1 MRNTLRDVSDIKG
14 MEKVVSILIVAYNA
28 DNFID
33 KTIRSCLEQSYQNI
47 ELLILDNKSHD
58 STTDVIES
66 FNDRRI
72 RLYRSDQSFGPYD
85 GLNYL
90 IERAAGDYIAVQ
102 DHDDIWF
109 PEKIEKQVKFL
120 NENQDFI
127 ACGTNTYFFYESKDL
142 FILIENPFISDI
154 VNHTSLVFRKRGYY
168 YRTDYVLADEHF
180 MRRVLRRLGRIACLQ
195 EPLCVHRIRADAKNL
210 SSYRF
215 SLSKKNIKDFFM
227 INGLT
232 IQSVM
237 YFCYLLTRDVFPESL
252 LWYIR
257 KHFTLKNR
265 EWIRLSTFKNRYPN
279 VLV

>member
-1 MRNTLRDVSDIKG
+1 MNDSND
-14 MEKVVSILIVAYNA
+14 MEEVVSILIVTYNA
-28 DNFID
+28 GKFID

-47 ELLILDNKSHD
+47 ELLILDNRSCD
-58 STTDVIES
+58 STIDVIKS
-66 FNDRRI
+66 FNDPRI
-72 RLYRSDQSFGPYD
+72 RLYRNDQSSGPYH

-90 IERAAGDYIAVQ
+90 MERAAGEYIAVQ

-109 PEKIEKQVKFL
+109 PEKTEKQVKFL
-120 NENQDFI
+120 NEHQDFI

-142 FILIENPFISDI
+142 FILAENPFISDI
-154 VNHTSLVFRKRGYY
+154 VNHTSLVFRKRGYS

-180 MRRVLRRLGRIACLQ
+180 MRKVLRSFGKIACLQ

-215 SLSKKNIKDFFM
+215 SLGKKNMKDFFM

-232 IQSVM
+232 IHSLI

-257 KHFTLKNR
+257 RHFTLKNR
-265 EWIRLSTFKNRYPN
+265 EWIGLSTFRNRYPK
-279 VLV
+279 VIL